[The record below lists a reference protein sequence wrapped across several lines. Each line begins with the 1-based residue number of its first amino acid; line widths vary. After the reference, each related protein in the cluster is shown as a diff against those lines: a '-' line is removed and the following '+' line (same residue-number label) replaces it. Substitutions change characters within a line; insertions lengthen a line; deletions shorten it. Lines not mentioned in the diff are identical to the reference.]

1 MASCNLHTLGSK
13 TGMSLIIHKI
23 DISQY
28 VLLLPVNKLKNP
40 PGQKES
46 CWLEAGS
53 FRAGPVISDILLNE
67 GLQQPSQQREF
78 LKKHDDKSRRLW
90 FLWKNNK
97 SRYTLSSDC
106 AKRCGCVGGCNFF
119 GKNVNGPIFFKTDR
133 LDAAQEEQ
141 KNGLFRSPD
150 GWQSME
156 LEEDDNNSF
165 FYHESHSK
173 RLQRHNS
180 WSGSGHSPKIQRDYF
195 QGSARFSST
204 KGKM

>member
-1 MASCNLHTLGSK
+1 MTIKVDVFGFYGK
-13 TGMSLIIHKI
+13 IISHVI
-23 DISQY
+23 
-28 VLLLPVNKLKNP
+28 L
-40 PGQKES
+40 
-46 CWLEAGS
+46 C
-53 FRAGPVISDILLNE
+53 PVIVQSDADVL
-67 GLQQPSQQREF
+67 GR
-78 LKKHDDKSRRLW
+78 
-90 FLWKNNK
+90 
-97 SRYTLSSDC
+97 
-106 AKRCGCVGGCNFF
+106 NFF